1 MVINVRA
8 LPGTKVCIL
17 VRLDTRV
24 LNRSVRSVFSLSSV
38 FKAGEGILH
47 ILVEEEKFDC
57 LSTLK
62 QLNANLSLQDKVSQ
76 KRKHSA
82 RINILEVLTKVSG
95 SALV

>member
-38 FKAGEGILH
+38 LRQVKAFYI
-47 ILVEEEKFDC
+47 
-57 LSTLK
+57 SW
-62 QLNANLSLQDKVSQ
+62 
-76 KRKHSA
+76 
-82 RINILEVLTKVSG
+82 
-95 SALV
+95 

>member
-1 MVINVRA
+1 
-8 LPGTKVCIL
+8 
-17 VRLDTRV
+17 
-24 LNRSVRSVFSLSSV
+24 
-38 FKAGEGILH
+38 
-47 ILVEEEKFDC
+47 LVEEEKYDC